1 MEQLS
6 DDLLINNK
14 YGRDIIEKIME
25 ETEKI
30 NYSIEEYARQIFE
43 IFGSDE
49 EILKSI
55 MEFLIVITIIE
66 IGFPEEEDR
75 YLRKIAKAFKINELE
90 YFNIKNR
97 CINSGNCELTTESIL
112 TLRKEIEVICSCDD
126 FLLRE

>member
-1 MEQLS
+1 MIKS
-6 DDLLINNK
+6 KNGKDV
-14 YGRDIIEKIME
+14 IEIVIE
-25 ETEKI
+25 ETKSRK
-30 NYSIEEYARQIFE
+30 YTIEEYARQIFE
-43 IFGSDE
+43 IFAIDE

-66 IGFPEEEDR
+66 IGFSEEEDR

-126 FLLRE
+126 FLFSE

>member
-1 MEQLS
+1 MIKS
-6 DDLLINNK
+6 KNGKDV
-14 YGRDIIEKIME
+14 IEIVIE
-25 ETEKI
+25 ETKSRK
-30 NYSIEEYARQIFE
+30 YTIEEYARQIFE
-43 IFGSDE
+43 IFAIDE

-126 FLLRE
+126 FLFSE